1 MHELAAAGQ
10 LVALPSVMD
19 MGQLQTD
26 YAPAW
31 IDLGSHHGE
40 LYGIFYKVTN
50 KATVWY
56 NPKAF
61 AAADYRVP
69 RPGTR

>member
-1 MHELAAAGQ
+1 
-10 LVALPSVMD
+10 MD
-19 MGQLQTD
+19 QVDKD

-31 IDLGSHHGE
+31 IDLGSRDGE

-56 NPKAF
+56 DPPAF
-61 AAADYRVP
+61 ATAGYAFR

>member
-1 MHELAAAGQ
+1 M
-10 LVALPSVMD
+10 ALPSVMD
-19 MGQLQTD
+19 MGRLQTD

-31 IDLGSHHGE
+31 IDLGSHDGD

-61 AAADYRVP
+61 AAADYRCR